1 MASDDEV
8 REAVAEQ
15 GEQPEDEQPIRIQ
28 WRRRTPSL
36 SRALDVLFS
45 VGIVLF
51 GAHWY
56 ATADSDLAAYLAL
69 AFAGVF
75 ALHGVVRVA
84 RWRIQ
89 RGTTSVAEVEM
100 EVAAEQ
106 HPDGCMCPFCVKHR
120 MENGQE
126 VNPYE

>member
-36 SRALDVLFS
+36 SRTIDVLFS
-45 VGIVLF
+45 GGVVLY
-51 GAHWY
+51 GVYVY
-56 ATADSDLAAYLAL
+56 ASTEGWFRWLGL
-69 AFAGVF
+69 AFAAVF
-75 ALHGVVRVA
+75 ALSAVLRVA